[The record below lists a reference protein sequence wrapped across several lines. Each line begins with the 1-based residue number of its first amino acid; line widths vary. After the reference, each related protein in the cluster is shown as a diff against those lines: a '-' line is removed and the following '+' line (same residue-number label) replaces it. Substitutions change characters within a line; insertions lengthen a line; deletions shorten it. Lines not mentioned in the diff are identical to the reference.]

1 MKNLFIKSFLVIT
14 LYIGT
19 PSLSAATQHLP
30 HVVIVTTGGTVAMK
44 YDEKSGGVVP
54 AVSGKDLIEAV
65 PGLDK
70 LATIET
76 HEYSNIDSSHAAP
89 KNWQGLSAVVESY
102 LARKDVTGVV
112 VTHGTDTMEEG
123 AFFLETT
130 LKSDKPVVFV
140 GAMRSASDLS
150 ADGPANIYNAVLQI
164 TSPYTKE
171 WGVTISMN
179 QYINAARHAQ
189 KTQTVN
195 MQTFQS
201 GSYGYLGYVIN
212 GQVIKYNSVSKKEKL
227 ALPKELAYV
236 PLFTM
241 FPGDDGRYIRH
252 AVDTGAKG
260 IAVAGVGAGNVNP
273 KVFAAIKYALSKGV
287 PVVVGSRVYEGGI
300 YTLYGSEGGGS
311 SLVKVG
317 AYLSGDLSI
326 YKARILLLIALSQK
340 DMTQN
345 KLQKL
350 FR

>member
-1 MKNLFIKSFLVIT
+1 MNKYLLSLLIALTVMTPLHLFAKST
-14 LYIGT
+14 
-19 PSLSAATQHLP
+19 LP

-65 PGLDK
+65 HGLSK

-76 HEYSNIDSSHAAP
+76 YEYSNIDSSHAAP
-89 KNWQGLSAVVESY
+89 KNWQGLSAVVDKF
-102 LARKDVTGVV
+102 LARKDVAGVV

-130 LKSDKPVVFV
+130 LTSKKPVVFV

-164 TSPYTKE
+164 TSDTAKE

-189 KTQTVN
+189 KTATVN

-201 GSYGYLGYVIN
+201 GAYGYLGYVIN
-212 GQVIKYNSVSKKEKL
+212 GHVVKYNDVLKREKL
-227 ALPKELAYV
+227 ILPKELPYV
-236 PLFTM
+236 PLFVM
-241 FPGDDGRYIRH
+241 FPGDDGRYIKH

-273 KVFAAIKYALSKGV
+273 DVFKAIKYAIAKGV
-287 PVVVGSRVYEGGI
+287 PVVIGTRVYEGGI

-311 SLVKVG
+311 SLVKAG
-317 AYLSGDLSI
+317 AYLSGDLTI
-326 YKARILLLIALSQK
+326 YKARLLLMLALA
-340 DMTQN
+340 DEN
-345 KLQKL
+345 KNKKKL
-350 FR
+350 TTIFK

>member
-1 MKNLFIKSFLVIT
+1 MNKYLFPLLITISIMTPLNLFAKS
-14 LYIGT
+14 
-19 PSLSAATQHLP
+19 SLP
-30 HVVIVTTGGTVAMK
+30 HIVVVTTGGTVAMK

-65 PGLDK
+65 HGLSE

-76 HEYSNIDSSHAAP
+76 YEYSNIDSSHAAP
-89 KNWQGLSAVVESY
+89 KNWQGLSTVVDKF
-102 LARKDVTGVV
+102 LARKDVAGVV

-130 LKSDKPVVFV
+130 LKSKKPVVFV

-150 ADGPANIYNAVLQI
+150 ADGPANIFNAVLQI
-164 TSPYTKE
+164 TSPVAQE

-189 KTQTVN
+189 KTETVN

-201 GSYGYLGYVIN
+201 GAYGYLGYVIN
-212 GQVIKYNSVSKKEKL
+212 GQVVKYNNVIKHTKL
-227 ALPKELAYV
+227 TLPKTLPDV
-236 PLFTM
+236 PLFVM
-241 FPGDDGRYIRH
+241 FPGDDGRYIKH

-273 KVFAAIKYALSKGV
+273 DVFKAIKYALSKGV
-287 PVVVGSRVYEGGI
+287 PVVVGTRVYGGGI
-300 YTLYGSEGGGS
+300 YSLYGSEGGGS
-311 SLVKVG
+311 SLVKAG
-317 AYLSGDLSI
+317 AYLSGDLTI
-326 YKARILLLIALSQK
+326 YKARLLLMLGLAQK
-340 DMTQN
+340 EMTKE
-345 KLQKL
+345 KLAKL